1 LSGSSAKDKA
11 VENVLIMQGG
21 GSLGAFACGVY
32 KGLAKR
38 NVQIDII
45 AGTSVGAVNAAIIVG
60 SRRGDP
66 EKDLEEFWLEIAES
80 SPTIIP
86 DLFTVDYDENTLT
99 GQREYL
105 RPLQMLRSLVFL
117 KCLFQDG
124 HGLGHHRLI
133 HRFYL

>member
-1 LSGSSAKDKA
+1 MNEEDNSGILSGSSAKDKA

-38 NVQIDII
+38 NVQIDIV

-86 DLFTVDYDENTLT
+86 DLFTVDYDENTYT
-99 GQREYL
+99 YRTKRISSAATNAAFFGVPKMFVPR
-105 RPLQMLRSLVFL
+105 
-117 KCLFQDG
+117 
-124 HGLGHHRLI
+124 
-133 HRFYL
+133 